1 MKIIDWHKERIEWF
15 KKKTG
20 CSTYGVYWISFIKGI
35 MIGAVIMLLTGCG
48 TAPAWLATSTGS
60 YSQYKVTSL
69 VKTGTDLALSAAD
82 LPTTT
87 DFALSKITGYDCKVT
102 RAIKEGVE
110 YICKNVEIHAPT
122 NTTIDK
128 DDKK

>member
-1 MKIIDWHKERIEWF
+1 MRKIAI
-15 KKKTG
+15 
-20 CSTYGVYWISFIKGI
+20 
-35 MIGAVIMLLTGCG
+35 LLLLLLNACG

-69 VKTGTDLALSAAD
+69 VKTGTDFALSAAD

-102 RAIKEGVE
+102 RAIKQ
-110 YICKNVEIHAPT
+110 
-122 NTTIDK
+122 
-128 DDKK
+128 

>member
-82 LPTTT
+82 LPTTN
-87 DFALSKITGYDCKVT
+87 DWALSKIKVYDCKVT

>member
-1 MKIIDWHKERIEWF
+1 MRKLSIL
-15 KKKTG
+15 
-20 CSTYGVYWISFIKGI
+20 S
-35 MIGAVIMLLTGCG
+35 LLLFLSACG
-48 TAPAWLATSTGS
+48 TAPARLATSTGS

-69 VKTGTDLALSAAD
+69 VKTGTDLVLSAAD

-110 YICKNVEIHAPT
+110 YICKTVEVHPPT

>member
-82 LPTTT
+82 LPTTN
-87 DFALSKITGYDCKVT
+87 DWALSKITGYDCKVT

-110 YICKNVEIHAPT
+110 YIC
-122 NTTIDK
+122 
-128 DDKK
+128 

>member
-1 MKIIDWHKERIEWF
+1 MKIIDWHKERKEWF

-102 RAIKEGVE
+102 RAIKEGAE

-122 NTTIDK
+122 NTTNDK

>member
-1 MKIIDWHKERIEWF
+1 MRKIAI
-15 KKKTG
+15 
-20 CSTYGVYWISFIKGI
+20 
-35 MIGAVIMLLTGCG
+35 LLLLLLNACG

-69 VKTGTDLALSAAD
+69 VKTGADLALSAAD

-102 RAIKEGVE
+102 RAIKQGVE
-110 YICKNVEIHAPT
+110 YICKSVEVHTPT

-128 DDKK
+128 DEKK

>member
-1 MKIIDWHKERIEWF
+1 MKIIEWHKGRVAWF
-15 KKKTG
+15 KRKTG
-20 CSTYGVYWISFIKGI
+20 ISDYGLLWYTFIKGVI
-35 MIGAVIMLLTGCG
+35 IGAVIMLLTGCG

-87 DFALSKITGYDCKVT
+87 DFALSKITGYDCKVS

-110 YICKNVEIHAPT
+110 YVCKNVEVPAPT

>member
-1 MKIIDWHKERIEWF
+1 MKMIDWHKKRIEWF
-15 KKKTG
+15 KNKTG
-20 CSTYGVYWISFIKGI
+20 CSHYGIYWISFVKGI
-35 MIGAVIMLLTGCG
+35 MIGVIIMLLTGCG

-69 VKTGTDLALSAAD
+69 VKTGTDLVLSAAD

-110 YICKNVEIHAPT
+110 YICQSVEVHPPT
-122 NTTIDK
+122 NTTIDN
-128 DDKK
+128 DEKK